1 MFGTYIAYAITT
13 QGKGCEVVRVVN
25 SMDDRIHMKGMI
37 EAIVDLSFA
46 HTNEEVVVGVV
57 DSMGNMLKHM
67 EMEGGSG
74 LASERGVEMLRDG
87 GL

>member
-46 HTNEEVVVGVV
+46 HINEEVVVGVV
-57 DSMGNMLKHM
+57 DSMV
-67 EMEGGSG
+67 MEGGSG
-74 LASERGVEMLRDG
+74 LASERVVEVLRDG